1 MIKHSLFWERDFM
14 VKCDFCSNPKLPKN
28 KHIGET
34 LRRPMHTLRRKVIT
48 NKTPLHFSLAP
59 CSDMELLGGKDTYN
73 AFRECDSISLEPL
86 CFVLLIATN
95 SLWVWWHCW
104 SLNQSDV
111 LEYIKLCVMFAPR
124 QGQYVGSWVI
134 RGESEA
140 GRPPGAPMG
149 GYQPSRGPPYPNQSA
164 HGPNEAVKVLPV

>member
-1 MIKHSLFWERDFM
+1 MLFCANRNQKSVSM
-14 VKCDFCSNPKLPKN
+14 NL
-28 KHIGET
+28 
-34 LRRPMHTLRRKVIT
+34 M
-48 NKTPLHFSLAP
+48 A
-59 CSDMELLGGKDTYN
+59 LL
-73 AFRECDSISLEPL
+73 E
-86 CFVLLIATN
+86 TN
-95 SLWVWWHCW
+95 SRFLGIPTGVSC
-104 SLNQSDV
+104 S
-111 LEYIKLCVMFAPR
+111 PR